1 MRGAGFVRSTEE
13 TRGSTKARPKRS
25 TEERPKRSTEER
37 PKRSTDAR
45 RRFRAEQHQGTRAL
59 TRPRN
64 QWRRTTK
71 NENRGG
77 AEGFVRSTEA
87 RSTKARLKSR
97 EPPRPRKG
105 PSRSTAEAEEGI
117 EQEHRRGRGTRP
129 RTTNT
134 EEGDNRGQGMRARR
148 RPRSGMMEAMKRVT
162 KERNMGLVKDRTN

>member
-13 TRGSTKARPKRS
+13 PRGSTEA
-25 TEERPKRSTEER
+25 R

-45 RRFRAEQHQGTRAL
+45 HRFRAEHRGTGAL

-71 NENRGG
+71 NENQGE
-77 AEGFVRSTEA
+77 AKGFVRSTKA

-105 PSRSTAEAEEGI
+105 PSRSTAAAEEGF
-117 EQEHRRGRGTRP
+117 EQEYRRGQGTGP

-134 EEGDNRGQGMRARR
+134 EEGDHQGGGMRAGR
-148 RPRSGMMEAMKRVT
+148 RPRSGMMEAIKRVT
-162 KERNMGLVKDRTN
+162 EERKMG